1 MRAILLEVWRV
12 TVLAAPEVS
21 QRLLKR
27 RVEFGR
33 KSGALIC
40 LRGVTVLDK
49 FVIERLRSLRVH
61 QSRSAAVQSTGH
73 QGSLRLA
80 AQTDD
85 HFAPSDQTVQLPKY
99 AMMVTMNDVRREP
112 PSSLHADLVSS
123 RRTQV
128 MKCWDFG
135 YKVAK
140 HCGRM
145 YALPLAFLLA
155 QSVPPVSP
163 AGHQPRDT
171 TWHN

>member
-21 QRLLKR
+21 QRLLKG

-40 LRGVTVLDK
+40 LRGVAVLDK

-73 QGSLRLA
+73 QGSLSLA

-85 HFAPSDQTVQLPKY
+85 QITLPPATKQG
-99 AMMVTMNDVRREP
+99 
-112 PSSLHADLVSS
+112 S
-123 RRTQV
+123 
-128 MKCWDFG
+128 C
-135 YKVAK
+135 
-140 HCGRM
+140 
-145 YALPLAFLLA
+145 
-155 QSVPPVSP
+155 QSM
-163 AGHQPRDT
+163 R
-171 TWHN
+171 